1 MRAANPNPNP
11 KPKPN
16 PNPKPDPDPTPKQ
29 DGDDVCETAEDVECI
44 MPDNCA
50 QDKCLLECAYNTG
63 CEAVWRRRGWTSH
76 PKAVALRSAAAS
88 AGATPAAA
96 ASRRDGAR
104 GAAVRRLNPRRNL
117 VKVF

>member
-1 MRAANPNPNP
+1 
-11 KPKPN
+11 
-16 PNPKPDPDPTPKQ
+16 
-29 DGDDVCETAEDVECI
+29 
-44 MPDNCA
+44 MPDTCA
-50 QDKCLLECAYNTG
+50 QDKCLLECAYDTG
-63 CEAVWRRRGWTSH
+63 CEVVWRRRGWTSH
-76 PKAVALRSAAAS
+76 PKAVALRSAAATAAS

>member
-1 MRAANPNPNP
+1 M
-11 KPKPN
+11 PKPN
-16 PNPKPDPDPTPKQ
+16 PEQ
-29 DGDDVCETAEDVECI
+29 DGNAICETAEDVECV
-44 MPDNCA
+44 MPDTCA

-63 CEAVWRRRGWTSH
+63 CEVVWRRRGWTSH